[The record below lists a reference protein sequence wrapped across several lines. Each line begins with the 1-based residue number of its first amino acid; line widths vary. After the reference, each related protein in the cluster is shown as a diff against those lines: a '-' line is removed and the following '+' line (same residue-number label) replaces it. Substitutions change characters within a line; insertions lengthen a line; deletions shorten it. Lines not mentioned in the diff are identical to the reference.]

1 MESRSVRPG
10 AAALSC
16 RAPGARALLVS
27 ALCFTP
33 LIAYAQQEKQS
44 VQELRSEVETL
55 RQLVKQ
61 LEARLKTVESEQKA
75 VAQQNA
81 PQGTQPTQPTQAPQP
96 QTPAP
101 RGGMTVV
108 HASIPPDL
116 PNILERLGVPE
127 SALPR
132 RDSIA
137 DQQAG
142 VSRVNNAPPPTDP
155 ELKGFIPI
163 PGTQSMIR
171 IGGFAKVDAIYDFK
185 PAGNPDQFEVPT
197 IPVGRDRNDV
207 TNFEL
212 HARQTRFSLEARRP
226 TSVGGLRFYIE
237 NDFFGSSDTS
247 YTWRLRQAYGQL
259 DNFYA
264 GFGWSAFGDPDSFP
278 ETIDYGGPG
287 AVPVERLASIRY
299 NFDLSHGNS
308 VILSAEKPDTQV
320 TLNKNSS
327 GSGSSGSSGS
337 DSSKYGEPVTR
348 MPDVVLA
355 GKMERD
361 WGHVYLSSVLRQLG
375 YIKDGDLQ
383 KTYGGGVAVSGSRT
397 WPHRDLLTYGLL
409 WGKGLSRYLED
420 GGHDL
425 DAAVE
430 PDGDIKALITKG
442 GWVGFT
448 HYWGGPWRSNIVYGY
463 LRQNGGDLLADDA
476 MRTTQYYALN
486 LIWSPAPTWT
496 MGIEALHGKLD
507 TQNEGGESANR
518 LQGTVKYSFIH

>member
-1 MESRSVRPG
+1 MESRSGRPRK
-10 AAALSC
+10 AVVSC
-16 RAPGARALLVS
+16 GVHRARALLMS
-27 ALCFTP
+27 TLC
-33 LIAYAQQEKQS
+33 IAPFAAQAQQDPQS

-75 VAQQNA
+75 VAQQSA
-81 PQGTQPTQPTQAPQP
+81 PPQPTQPAQPVQPQP
-96 QTPAP
+96 RQT
-101 RGGMTVV
+101 GMTVV
-108 HASIPPDL
+108 HTTIPPDL
-116 PNILERLGVPE
+116 PTILERLGLPE
-127 SALPR
+127 SSLPR

-163 PGTQSMIR
+163 PGTQSLIR

-197 IPVGRDRNDV
+197 IPIGPDRNDV
-207 TNFEL
+207 SNFEL

-226 TSVGGLRFYIE
+226 TSAGGLRFYIE

-259 DNFYA
+259 DNTYA

-287 AVPVERLASIRY
+287 AVPLERLASIRH
-299 NFDLSHGNS
+299 NFDLGGGNS
-308 VILSAEKPDTQV
+308 LILSAEKPDTQV
-320 TLNKNSS
+320 TLNKH
-327 GSGSSGSSGS
+327 GDDS
-337 DSSKYGEPVTR
+337 DSKKYGEPVTR

-355 GKMERD
+355 GKMERG
-361 WGHVYLSSVLRQLG
+361 WGHVYVSSVLRQLG
-375 YIKDGDLQ
+375 YIKHNDLQ
-383 KTYGGGVAVSGSRT
+383 KTYGGGVALSGSRT
-397 WPHRDLLTYGLL
+397 WPHRDVLTYGLL

-430 PDGDIKALITKG
+430 PDGDIEALITKG
-442 GWVGFT
+442 GWFGFT

-463 LRQNGGDLLADDA
+463 LRQNGGNLLADDA
-476 MRTTQYYALN
+476 MRTSQYYALN

-496 MGIEALHGKLD
+496 MGVEALHGKLD

-518 LQGTVKYSFIH
+518 LQGTIKYSFIR